1 MIRWWTNPIYITK
14 KKTRGMF
21 LGDFVPFSSFT
32 FGFEITKKWRLIR
45 LNEVRAILFRRSFR
59 SYMCTP
65 APNEI
70 FRGWLEKMMTFKGFE
85 ISSYTTC
92 KLFLLILVE
101 WIFGRRF
108 SSFKRINFFLAK
120 KLCSFATCNLK
131 KKYNDFLRKHVH

>member
-1 MIRWWTNPIYITK
+1 MIRWWTNLIYITK
-14 KKTRGMF
+14 KNTWDVSRRFCSFFFVYLWIWDNEKMKTDSVERSSRNT
-21 LGDFVPFSSFT
+21 FS
-32 FGFEITKKWRLIR
+32 
-45 LNEVRAILFRRSFR
+45 SFR